1 MREVLQKAQELAE
14 AIIDSEP
21 YLNMKKAERV
31 MRKDETA
38 SSILGTMIEKR
49 QKVENILSS
58 NDMNPEEL
66 KTAGEELEEAEKAM
80 NENDKIIGL
89 KQARKEFQ
97 NMMDNVNKILKLVVT
112 GEVGDD
118 TTGYSGCDGNCSGC
132 SGCR

>member
-66 KTAGEELEEAEKAM
+66 KTAGEELEDRIQE
-80 NENDKIIGL
+80 D
-89 KQARKEFQ
+89 Q
-97 NMMDNVNKILKLVVT
+97 
-112 GEVGDD
+112 
-118 TTGYSGCDGNCSGC
+118 CSQRRRH
-132 SGCR
+132 CRRDS